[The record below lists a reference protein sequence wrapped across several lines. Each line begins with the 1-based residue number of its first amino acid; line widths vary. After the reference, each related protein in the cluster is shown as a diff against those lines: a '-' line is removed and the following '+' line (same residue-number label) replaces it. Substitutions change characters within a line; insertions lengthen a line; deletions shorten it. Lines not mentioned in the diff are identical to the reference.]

1 MSESNDWV
9 IFETDL
15 FVAEVDKHLG
25 EFELNAL
32 RRQLALEP
40 FAGKPVVGAA
50 PLIGIDYAGA
60 TVIYSVN
67 PAKRTIA
74 LIQIGKA
81 TGKPVEV
88 DAASKSKLKE
98 VAGWLRKG
106 GYIAAGKE
114 AVEWLIEIIKDWL

>member
-1 MSESNDWV
+1 MNESNDWV
-9 IFETDL
+9 IYETDL
-15 FVAEVDKHLG
+15 FVGDVAKHLG

-40 FAGKPVVGAA
+40 FAGKPIAGAA
-50 PLIGIDYAGA
+50 PLISIDYAGA

-67 PAKRTIA
+67 PAKKTIA

-98 VAGWLRKG
+98 IAGLLRKG

-114 AVEWLIEIIKDWL
+114 AIEWLIDIVKDWL